1 MSPAQS
7 TLFMKDSPASI
18 RAVSTENDRLDLRD
32 RFAELRCPTLLLR
45 AEVSKGGIVGPEA
58 VALASANPLVSVVTV
73 PNADHNIHRGQFEA
87 FMAEVEPFL
96 GA

>member
-1 MSPAQS
+1 
-7 TLFMKDSPASI
+7 MK
-18 RAVSTENDRLDLRD
+18 AVFIENGRWDLLD

-45 AEVSKGGIVGPEA
+45 AEVARGGIVGPEA
-58 VALASANPLVSVVTV
+58 VALASANPHVKVVTV

-96 GA
+96 RE